1 MSGRPQGC
9 RVCPCRVANAA
20 NMVVNQRRDDHEA
33 QERGTDA
40 VEAGLAGVNE
50 VTVGGRV
57 SGSPV
62 ERELPSGDTVVQL
75 RLVVPRSTRRP
86 RGRGGSASVDTID
99 IACWTKVLQR
109 KAVRLKPGDF
119 VTVHGALRR
128 RFWRSSAGPASRY
141 EVEAAALDRVTARR
155 PLTST

>member
-1 MSGRPQGC
+1 MKRRNEGLD
-9 RVCPCRVANAA
+9 AA
-20 NMVVNQRRDDHEA
+20 
-33 QERGTDA
+33 
-40 VEAGLAGVNE
+40 EAGVAGVNE
-50 VTVGGRV
+50 VTVGGRI
-57 SGSPV
+57 SGPPV
-62 ERELPSGDTVVQL
+62 ARELPSGDTVVQL
-75 RLVVPRSTRRP
+75 RLVVPRSGRRP
-86 RGRGGSASVDTID
+86 RGRGGSATVDTID

-141 EVEAAALDRVTARR
+141 EVEAAALDQVTSRR